1 MTDLNEKYWD
11 LIEKSDF
18 EDLSSDEQ
26 QFVLKHFSEADFKYN
41 RSINEIAAS
50 DDVNTSSSNRSA
62 ILAAAGSTPKHNYK
76 YLIGVAA
83 GIAIMLGLFNVFYN
97 GETTEGIAQ
106 KVYLTDTIVKNTTIY
121 DTLYIK
127 QEPKEIVKTVYIEK
141 ELSFPKTTVDQTNY
155 SGRPTTAIST
165 INHAEIQN
173 KGIRASVNDITLI
186 NTGESSSRF
195 R

>member
-1 MTDLNEKYWD
+1 M
-11 LIEKSDF
+11 
-18 EDLSSDEQ
+18 
-26 QFVLKHFSEADFKYN
+26 
-41 RSINEIAAS
+41 
-50 DDVNTSSSNRSA
+50 
-62 ILAAAGSTPKHNYK
+62 
-76 YLIGVAA
+76 AA

-186 NTGESSSRF
+186 NTDESSSRF